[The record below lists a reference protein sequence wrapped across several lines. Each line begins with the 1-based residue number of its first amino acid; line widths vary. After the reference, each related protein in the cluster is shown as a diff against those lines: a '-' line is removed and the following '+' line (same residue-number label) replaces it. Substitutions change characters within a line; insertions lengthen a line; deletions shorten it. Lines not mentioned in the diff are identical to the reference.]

1 MNPNVKLSWEEFL
14 NPEVTRPRLI
24 AASIYIAGF
33 ESLKD
38 SIVDRIRTFFW
49 TGFDRETGNKI
60 DPEYKTD
67 VLARNGSP
75 IYASLDWLKEQ
86 GAIDDADI
94 ATFER
99 VKRCRN
105 TLAHELLS
113 LVSSSGLPDD
123 YAQCFA
129 EMVALLRKI
138 EVWWI
143 VNVEI
148 PTNPDFEGSEQID
161 EDGIMPGPIMG
172 MRLLMDIALGDE
184 KEARFYL
191 DEFRKRADG
200 KTPAS
205 GSGG

>member
-1 MNPNVKLSWEEFL
+1 MDPRVKQSWEEFL
-14 NPEVTRPRLI
+14 NPEVTRHRLI
-24 AASIYIAGF
+24 AASTYVAGF

-49 TGFDRETGNKI
+49 MGFDPESGEKI
-60 DPEYKTD
+60 DPKYQTD
-67 VLARNGSP
+67 VLARNRSP
-75 IYASLDWLKEQ
+75 VYASLDWLKEQ
-86 GAIDDADI
+86 GAINDTDI
-94 ATFER
+94 ATFKR
-99 VKRCRN
+99 VKHCRN

-113 LVSSSGLPDD
+113 VVTTSGLPAD

-129 EMVALLRKI
+129 DMVALLRKI

-148 PTNPDFEGSEQID
+148 PTSPDFDGSEEID

-184 KEARFYL
+184 KESRLYF
-191 DEFRKRADG
+191 DQFRERAGGDASASGADG
-200 KTPAS
+200 
-205 GSGG
+205 